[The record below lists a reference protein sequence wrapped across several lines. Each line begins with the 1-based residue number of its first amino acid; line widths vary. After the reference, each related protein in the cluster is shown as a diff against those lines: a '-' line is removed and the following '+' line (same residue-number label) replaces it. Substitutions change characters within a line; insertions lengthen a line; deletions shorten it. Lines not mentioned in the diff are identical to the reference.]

1 MVLAGKVWNWGYI
14 LFGIEVGMFGFVL
27 MVRIDEVEGI
37 GFRVYLGEVGLEV
50 CVLRLG
56 RVLFMIVFS

>member
-1 MVLAGKVWNWGYI
+1 
-14 LFGIEVGMFGFVL
+14 MFGFVL